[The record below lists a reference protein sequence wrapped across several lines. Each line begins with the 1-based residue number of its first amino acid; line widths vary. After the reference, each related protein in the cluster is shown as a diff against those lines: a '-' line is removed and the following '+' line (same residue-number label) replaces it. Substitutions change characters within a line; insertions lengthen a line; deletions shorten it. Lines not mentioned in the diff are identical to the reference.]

1 MKELVEREV
10 RRAAERILSSAYE
23 RASRILHKA
32 EIEADDIIRE
42 YRPLSE
48 SVYTQSYHSFLSEYY
63 NRAKALILSA
73 QVEILRE
80 ARERALRELG
90 EVVKDRNRYRDVI
103 KRLVEETLNYVGK
116 EATVYVNP
124 RDEEL
129 VREVLRELPQE
140 WVLKPPKDVHM
151 WDVNVAEWE
160 VVPDDSVWAGVV
172 VRDRERNFI
181 LNNDLAVRLERAY
194 QSLLESFRRE
204 VEYVEERV

>member
-10 RRAAERILSSAYE
+10 RRAAERLLGSAYE

-32 EIEADDIIRE
+32 EIEADDILRE
-42 YRPLSE
+42 YRPLAE

-80 ARERALRELG
+80 AKERALEELG
-90 EVVKDRNRYRDVI
+90 RVVEDRNRYRDVI
-103 KRLVEETLNYVGK
+103 KRLIEETLNYVGK

-124 RDEEL
+124 RDEGL
-129 VREVLRELPQE
+129 VKEVLRELPQE

-181 LNNDLAVRLERAY
+181 LNNDLSVRLERAY

-204 VEYVEERV
+204 VEYVEE